1 MFNSSLIEINRSAL
15 ESNIKFIQDVI
26 GKDVKLSSVVKGN
39 AYGHGIE
46 SFVPIVEE
54 CGIRHFSVYSA
65 DEAVRVKNITTDN
78 AEIMIMGMIDN
89 DELDWAIQNE
99 IGFFVFEFDRLIE
112 AIATAKNLG
121 MKAYIH
127 LEVETGMNRTGFE
140 KKEMKRLI
148 EFLKQNKEHYEF
160 QGLCTHYAGAESIA
174 NYKRVQNQIT
184 KFNRIY
190 KRLYAEG
197 LIPHYRHTACSAAAV
212 SYPKTRM
219 DMVRIGIMQ
228 YGFWPSKETL
238 IRYVSKNRINEDPLR
253 RIISWKSRVMSI
265 KEVEAGEFVGYG
277 TSFLALTKMKIAT
290 VPVGYSH
297 GFSRSLSNQGR
308 ALIHGHLVHVIGMVN
323 MNMMTID
330 VTNVPNVRKGDEV
343 VLIGTQGDH
352 TISVAS
358 FGEMS
363 NFVNYELLTRLPN
376 EIPRAIVKDEP
387 IIEEEI

>member
-1 MFNSSLIEINRSAL
+1 MFNSSIIEINRSAL
-15 ESNIKFIQDVI
+15 ESNIKFIQNII
-26 GKDVKLSSVVKGN
+26 GEGVKISSVVKGN

-54 CGIRHFSVYSA
+54 CGINHFSVYSA
-65 DEAVRVKNITTDN
+65 DEAIRVKNITTDN
-78 AEIMIMGMIDN
+78 AEVMIMGMIDN
-89 DELDWAIQNE
+89 EELDWAIQNE

-112 AIATAKNLG
+112 AIATAKSLDK
-121 MKAYIH
+121 KAFIH

-148 EFLKQNKEHYEF
+148 EFLKYNKEFYEL

-174 NYKRVQNQIT
+174 NYKRVQNQII

-197 LIPHYRHTACSAAAV
+197 LIPHYRHTACSAAAI

-238 IRYVSKNRINEDPLR
+238 IRHVSKHRINEDPLR
-253 RIISWKSRVMSI
+253 RVLSWKSRVMST

-277 TSFLALTKMKIAT
+277 TSFLALTKMEIAT

-297 GFSRSLSNQGR
+297 GFARSLSNQGR
-308 ALIHGHLVHVIGMVN
+308 ALIHGHLVHVVGMVN

-330 VTNVPNVRKGDEV
+330 VTNVPNVYKGDEV
-343 VLIGTQGDH
+343 MLIGTQGDH

-376 EIPRAIVKDEP
+376 KIPRAIIKE
-387 IIEEEI
+387 